1 MVSERSEQ
9 ADVALVIA
17 FLNTLDVD
25 EGTDALHSAESWR
38 AWAADRGL
46 TPGPLTGARST
57 RTALRAA
64 VGDPGSAPQE
74 ASAAIEVRIDAGGPV
89 FTTTS
94 ATGAVLSAAARLS
107 VLGLWD
113 RVKICPAD
121 DCRWAFYDQSRNH
134 SRTWCSMQ
142 SCGNREKA
150 RAWRE
155 RAATEMN

>member
-1 MVSERSEQ
+1 MSERPEHP
-9 ADVALVIA
+9 DVALVIA
-17 FLNTLDVD
+17 FLNTLDVE
-25 EGTDALHSAESWR
+25 EGTDALHSAESWQD
-38 AWAADRGL
+38 WAADRGL

-57 RTALRAA
+57 RAALRSAA
-64 VGDPGSAPQE
+64 GDPDSTPRE
-74 ASAAIEVRIDAGGPV
+74 ASAAIEVRVNADGPV

-155 RAATEMN
+155 RAAAEAN